1 MLRRRRRDDRGQI
14 RVQRDI
20 ERRSVFFLPDA
31 DHLSRDAVLADM
43 PPDVLASHADYV
55 ATSLAGIEQQCSLP
69 ILANASSIFC
79 FGRSPAFQ
87 TKLPVR

>member
-1 MLRRRRRDDRGQI
+1 
-14 RVQRDI
+14 VQRDI
-20 ERRSVFFLPDA
+20 ERRSGFFLPDA

-69 ILANASSIFC
+69 ILAQRIKHLLLWQVARVPDKAPCQVIWK
-79 FGRSPAFQ
+79 SP
-87 TKLPVR
+87 